1 MFERALTMLLRRLSN
16 EEDGFTLIE
25 ALAALTIL
33 AVAGFAVAQ
42 AMIFGL
48 SATGLSRE
56 RLAARAAA
64 EQQMEFARSLNY
76 DSLVLDDASALTHDS
91 DPTQP
96 DFWVNAT
103 NQTWDPDG
111 SSSLS
116 PESLIRSP
124 GASPALHH
132 LQTPVQ
138 QGNTN
143 YSIYMYVTWV
153 DSTVD
158 GTGVADNLD
167 GNADGIPDAG
177 GHDQKRV
184 AVVVQWRDPV
194 RGTNVSESVSSIF
207 SDGTIPYHGPSTTNQ
222 PPSVPCPTAL
232 YNGLTLTFTVAAT
245 DPDGSVVRIDWN
257 FGDGN
262 TIADG
267 TSTATRMHT
276 YTAAGSYTVVN
287 TVWDNA
293 SSSASNANC
302 VFNPSA
308 ASNGTGGPDG
318 TIAIVGTTVGG
329 VKYTTQTQVT
339 LALSSPATPAPACF
353 QLSND
358 GGSTWGAKQTYA
370 TSTLYTLSSGDGPK
384 VVNVRYWD
392 SCGPGGNYGTSAN
405 DSITLDSTAP
415 NAPTNLTA
423 TSSISGANKTV
434 TLSWSAASPQSSDF
448 AGYRLY
454 HRPTTSTTWTQM
466 TCGSGTTCSETV
478 KKQDDY
484 EYYVVAID
492 NAGNL
497 SAQSNHVTK

>member
-1 MFERALTMLLRRLSN
+1 MFERAPAMLLRRLSN

-42 AMIFGL
+42 SMIFGL

-76 DSLVLDDASALTHDS
+76 DSLVLDDASALTHDTN
-91 DPTQP
+91 PAQP

-103 NQTWDPDG
+103 DQTWDPDG
-111 SSSLS
+111 SGPLS
-116 PESLIRSP
+116 PESLIRTP

-158 GTGVADNLD
+158 GTGAADSVD
-167 GNADGIPDAG
+167 GNADGISDAG

-194 RGTNVSESVSSIF
+194 RGTNVSETVSSIF
-207 SDGTIPYHGPSTTNQ
+207 SDGTIPYHAPSTTNQ
-222 PPSVPCPTAL
+222 PPSVPCPSAAL
-232 YNGLTLTFTVAAT
+232 SSLTVTFTLAAS
-245 DPDGSVVRIDWN
+245 DPDGTIAQIDWG
-257 FGDGN
+257 FGDG
-262 TIADG
+262 
-267 TSTATRMHT
+267 TSVSNGGPTQTHT
-276 YTAAGSYTVVN
+276 YAAGGTYTVTN
-287 TVWDNA
+287 TVYDNA
-293 SSSASNANC
+293 SSSSSNASLGC
-302 VFNPSA
+302 QVHPA
-308 ASNGTGGPDG
+308 AGSSSTGGPDG
-318 TIAIVGTTVGG
+318 TITIAAGAD
-329 VKYTTQTQVT
+329 YTTQTQVT
-339 LALSSPATPAPACF
+339 LTLSSTASAVCF

-358 GGSTWGAKQTYA
+358 GSTWGSKQTYA
-370 TSTLYTLSSGDGPK
+370 TSTLYTLTSGDGSK
-384 VVNVRYWD
+384 VVYVRYWD
-392 SCGPGGNYGTSAN
+392 SCGSGGNYGVSVN
-405 DSITLDSTAP
+405 DSIILDTTAP

-423 TSSISGANKTV
+423 SSSTSGANKTIV
-434 TLSWSAASPQSSDF
+434 LNWTAASPQSSDF
-448 AGYRLY
+448 AGYRVY
-454 HRPTTSTTWTQM
+454 HRPTTSVTWTQM
-466 TCGSGTTCSETV
+466 TCGAGTTCSEVV
-478 KKQDDY
+478 KKQDNY
-484 EYYVVAID
+484 EYYVVAVD